1 MYDFSKATDT
11 RNYFNDILKKLNGV
25 KVIGVFSPA
34 FYILHH
40 KTFIYMQ
47 DEPVYIMLDNGKCLV
62 IDYMDVDRLRVEYRE
77 MTEKERD
84 RYDSTTEN
92 DCFNRETK
100 IYDYHTNKV
109 VDIQKSSLNYS
120 CLTRVELTPITKPY
134 STWIDGHIVEDI
146 EPTADTFND
155 IKFVMDNGKS
165 FCICADDP
173 IVDGYSLLWSEDADE
188 TTDPA

>member
-11 RNYFNDILKKLNGV
+11 RNFFNDILKELNGV
-25 KVIGVFSPA
+25 KVTGVYSHLPI
-34 FYILHH
+34 ILAR
-40 KTFIYMQ
+40 KTFVYMQ

-62 IDYMDVDRLRVEYRE
+62 IDYMDVDRLSVEYRE
-77 MTEKERD
+77 MTVKERE
-84 RYDSTTEN
+84 RYDDTNEK
-92 DCFNRETK
+92 DCFNRES
-100 IYDYHTNKV
+100 KV
-109 VDIQKSSLNYS
+109 YNPNTHKAEIDKSSLVYG

-165 FCICADDP
+165 FYICADDP
-173 IVDGYSLLWSEDADE
+173 EVDGYSLLWSEDADE
-188 TTDPA
+188 TSEPA